1 MKRHCPN
8 CGAIVPPESLNCP
21 HCYHDVPRTLTET
34 EYETHNRTREQY
46 DDQMSKRHKSRTVSL
61 ILATIPAL
69 IGLLGLAQ
77 IYQDHREPLG
87 WKILVGGLILY
98 LFMVGMVRLVINTG
112 GLSLLLLIVPIFI
125 LLVMYLLL
133 ALFALLLTYSGFVS
147 LFGRR
152 V

>member
-1 MKRHCPN
+1 MKRRCPN

-21 HCYHDVPRTLTET
+21 HCYRDVPRTPAET
-34 EYETHNRTREQY
+34 DNGTRDRTREQY

-69 IGLLGLAQ
+69 VGLLGLAQ
-77 IYQDHREPLG
+77 IYQDHRDPLG
-87 WKILVGGLILY
+87 WKILAGGLILY
-98 LFMVGMVRLVINTG
+98 LLMVGTVRLVISTG
-112 GLSLLLLIVPIFI
+112 GLGLLLLIVPIFV
-125 LLVMYLLL
+125 LVVMYLLL
-133 ALFALLLTYSGFVS
+133 ALFALLLTNSGFVT

>member
-1 MKRHCPN
+1 MKRRCPN

-21 HCYHDVPRTLTET
+21 HCYHDVPRTPAET
-34 EYETHNRTREQY
+34 DYGTRDRTREQY
-46 DDQMSKRHKSRTVSL
+46 DDQISKRHKSRTLSL
-61 ILATIPAL
+61 VLATIPAL

-77 IYQDHREPLG
+77 IYQDHRDPLG

-98 LFMVGMVRLVINTG
+98 LLMVGTVRLVISTG
-112 GLSLLLLIVPIFI
+112 GLGLLLLIVPIFV
-125 LLVMYLLL
+125 LVVMYLLL
-133 ALFALLLTYSGFVS
+133 ALFALLLTYSGFVT